1 MRRGKVKL
9 KLKTL
14 PALQALSNCCLK
26 VTGNP
31 LHKKVKGLIVNF
43 YLKFSCSFRK
53 TFCLS
58 LSFVFNNNTVF
69 CLLSQ
74 ICNPTRVMMFS
85 ENNFRY
91 DLE

>member
-1 MRRGKVKL
+1 MQREKVKL

-14 PALQALSNCCLK
+14 PALSWALSNSCLN

-58 LSFVFNNNTVF
+58 LIFVFNNNIVF

-74 ICNPTRVMMFS
+74 IM
-85 ENNFRY
+85 RY
-91 DLE
+91 VI